1 MSGFA
6 QYYVGFLQDLWKN
19 IGEWFLR
26 HISIIVKIFY
36 GDWWDTGGYFDELG
50 NAISGWNALDYIAF
64 ILVLLIN
71 IAFIGLLVVLLYQ
84 LIRRFF
90 KFAKREI
97 DKDA

>member
-36 GDWWDTGGYFDELG
+36 GDWWDTGGYFDEFPTVRHAGCHRPPL
-50 NAISGWNALDYIAF
+50 
-64 ILVLLIN
+64 
-71 IAFIGLLVVLLYQ
+71 Q
-84 LIRRFF
+84 LHG
-90 KFAKREI
+90 
-97 DKDA
+97 